1 MRLIGQRH
9 TSALTRLCIIFAIN
23 CTRKPDRIDRTGRV
37 VHQSKSM
44 VFLIGQI
51 EELSTYINSLPVVVQ
66 SSEFKMEFQQRKQGR
81 NEVHARTDRGVK
93 GDDEE

>member
-9 TSALTRLCIIFAIN
+9 TSALTRLCIIIAIN

-51 EELSTYINSLPVVVQ
+51 EELSPYINSLPVVVQ
-66 SSEFKMEFQQRKQGR
+66 SSEFKMGQSSSKENKAEMKFMR
-81 NEVHARTDRGVK
+81 E
-93 GDDEE
+93 